1 MFFVPK
7 LNFFN
12 FYFFKNLKHFC
23 NSLIALATFLAL
35 QPANST
41 NLILEFQQRY
51 DIFVHELI
59 LKNQELLLK
68 NQNLESQNPQS
79 QKAEILKIKTRLSL
93 LEVSKMAGEFV
104 DLELENESKNGE
116 LFWQKESENQSKLH
130 LETLQ
135 SQNLENLENSL
146 KTQKFPLGF
155 WVQSLEKTEKKLDLS
170 STWTLISQNLAGESI
185 NGETLQQQKEN
196 YQEWKSQTLR
206 PFWQEVDN
214 KKPDFLTLSAV
225 SIENQN
231 GELDPEFMANFAT
244 RGYSVVFVPMKSEE
258 FFFGNI
264 IAYQNLEVGTK
275 IEIIAKV
282 PPEGAVLD
290 PDPNVEILELV
301 NKNKPLI
308 YANPIIKIQQME
320 NGKLQTYF
328 ICTNYTSYFSDVE
341 MRLTYIKQILELY
354 SQNPK
359 AKFLF
364 IGDFNSSGANNN
376 QLIGLASQAQE
387 FATNFGK
394 SQVEIAQIQKMIAQT
409 DLRYEANP
417 LSFRSDNPTENFL
430 LEMLNFQL
438 DGSLTNLQTL
448 AEYKYV
454 DNATFDHS
462 MTILEVNPSPEKIA
476 ELRRVENLRKDAPIW
491 ISLILN
497 MQ

>member
-1 MFFVPK
+1 MKDKKPLKSK
-7 LNFFN
+7 LFLEVN
-12 FYFFKNLKHFC
+12 KNIKHVW
-23 NSLIALATFLAL
+23 NSWIVLVTFLAL

-68 NQNLESQNPQS
+68 SQNLESQNPQS
-79 QKAEILKIKTRLSL
+79 QKAEILKIKTRLDL
-93 LEVSKMAGEFV
+93 LEVSKMAGKFV
-104 DLELENESKNGE
+104 SLSNENGK
-116 LFWQKESENQSKLH
+116 LFWQKESESQSKVH
-130 LETLQ
+130 LENLQ
-135 SQNLENLENSL
+135 SQNLENLENYP

-155 WVQSLEKTEKKLDLS
+155 WIENLQKTEKKLDLS

-196 YQEWKSQTLR
+196 YKKWKSQTLR

-244 RGYSVVFVPMKSEE
+244 RGYNVVFVPMKSEE

-275 IEIIAKV
+275 IEIIAKI
-282 PPEGAVLD
+282 PPEGVVLD
-290 PDPNVEILELV
+290 SDPNVKILELV

-308 YANPIIKIQQME
+308 YVNPIIKIQQME

-328 ICTNYTSYFSDVE
+328 ICTNYTSYFSDVKT
-341 MRLTYIKQILELY
+341 RLAYIQQILELY

-359 AKFLF
+359 AKFLV
-364 IGDFNSSGANNN
+364 IGDFNPSGADNN
-376 QLIGLASQAQE
+376 QLTNLASQAQE
-387 FATNFGK
+387 FAKNLGK

-417 LSFRSDNPTENFL
+417 LSFSSDNPTENFL

-448 AEYKYV
+448 AEYTNV
-454 DNATFDHS
+454 DLDHS
-462 MTILEVNPSPEKIA
+462 MTILEVSPSPEKIT
-476 ELRRVENLRKDAPIW
+476 ELRRVENLRKDASIW

>member
-12 FYFFKNLKHFC
+12 FYFFKNLKYYW
-23 NSLIALATFLAL
+23 NSLIVLATFLAL

-93 LEVSKMAGEFV
+93 LEISKMAGEFV
-104 DLELENESKNGE
+104 NLELENESKNGE
-116 LFWQKESENQSKLH
+116 LFWQKSRNQSKLH

-135 SQNLENLENSL
+135 SQNLQNLEKPEKYEKS
-146 KTQKFPLGF
+146 QKFPLGF
-155 WVQSLEKTEKKLDLS
+155 WIQNLEKTEKKLDLS

-185 NGETLQQQKEN
+185 NAETLQKQKEN

-282 PPEGAVLD
+282 PPEGVVLN

-308 YANPIIKIQQME
+308 YVNPIIKIQQME
-320 NGKLQTYF
+320 NGKLKTYF
-328 ICTNYTSYFSDVE
+328 ICTNYTSYFSNVK
-341 MRLTYIKQILELY
+341 MRLTYIQQILELY

-359 AKFLF
+359 AKFLV
-364 IGDFNSSGANNN
+364 IGDFNPSGADNN
-376 QLIGLASQAQE
+376 QLTNLASQAQE
-387 FATNFGK
+387 FAKNFGK

-409 DLRYEANP
+409 DLRYEPNP

-430 LEMLNFQL
+430 LEMLNLQL
-438 DGSLTNLQTL
+438 DGTMTNLQTL
-448 AEYKYV
+448 PEYKNV
-454 DNATFDHS
+454 GLDHS
-462 MTILEVNPSPEKIA
+462 MTILEVDSSPEKIA
-476 ELRRVENLRKDAPIW
+476 RLKREEILRENALIW

-497 MQ
+497 M

>member
-1 MFFVPK
+1 MKDKPLKSK
-7 LNFFN
+7 LFLEVNHLLEVN
-12 FYFFKNLKHFC
+12 KNMKHVW
-23 NSLIALATFLAL
+23 NSWIVLVTFLAL

-41 NLILEFQQRY
+41 NIVLEFQQRY

-59 LKNQELLLK
+59 LKNQDLLSQS
-68 NQNLESQNPQS
+68 QNLESQNSQS

-93 LEVSKMAGEFV
+93 LEVSKMAGKFV
-104 DLELENESKNGE
+104 SLSNENGK
-116 LFWQKESENQSKLH
+116 LFWQKESKNQSKLH

-135 SQNLENLENSL
+135 SQNLENLENYP

-155 WVQSLEKTEKKLDLS
+155 WIQNLEKTEKKLDLS

-196 YQEWKSQTLR
+196 YKKWKSQTLR

-244 RGYSVVFVPMKSEE
+244 RGYNVVFVQMKSEE

-275 IEIIAKV
+275 IEIIAKI
-282 PPEGAVLD
+282 PPEGVVLN
-290 PDPNVEILELV
+290 PDTNVEILELV

-308 YANPIIKIQQME
+308 YVNPIIKIQQME

-328 ICTNYTSYFSDVE
+328 ICTNYTSYFSDVKT
-341 MRLTYIKQILELY
+341 RLAYIQQILELY

-359 AKFLF
+359 AKFLV
-364 IGDFNSSGANNN
+364 IGDFNPSGADNN
-376 QLIGLASQAQE
+376 QLTSLASQAQE
-387 FATNFGK
+387 FAKNLGG
-394 SQVEIAQIQKMIAQT
+394 SQREIAQIQKMIAQT

-448 AEYKYV
+448 AKYTNV
-454 DNATFDHS
+454 GLDHT
-462 MTILEVNPSPEKIA
+462 MTILEVNLSPEKIA
-476 ELRRVENLRKDAPIW
+476 ELRRGAKTSRKSSKRCFNLD
-491 ISLILN
+491 
-497 MQ
+497 